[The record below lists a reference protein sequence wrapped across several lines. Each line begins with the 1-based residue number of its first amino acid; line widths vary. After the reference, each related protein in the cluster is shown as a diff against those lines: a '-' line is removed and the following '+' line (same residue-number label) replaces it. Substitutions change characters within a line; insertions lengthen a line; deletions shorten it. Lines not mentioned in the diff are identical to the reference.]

1 MVVDFFGNDW
11 VRSWSDPFNSI
22 GVEPFSNEPGKILM
36 PAPDADGAALK
47 EPWRVT
53 RFPLYAAQA
62 NQDTPP
68 R

>member
-1 MVVDFFGNDW
+1 
-11 VRSWSDPFNSI
+11 
-22 GVEPFSNEPGKILM
+22 LM